1 MAFAPITTKTVLG
14 GFVEK
19 EFGHNFEYV
28 ASDHPDVFNE
38 HARRHLPFILYS
50 SYKGEQFPHEVFVGC
65 DQSRYARVLKT
76 VAYVV
81 VDEDE
86 NGPVI
91 EKWNIRHTWQR

>member
-1 MAFAPITTKTVLG
+1 MALAPITTKTILG
-14 GFVEK
+14 GFAEK

-28 ASDHPDVFNE
+28 ESDHPDVFN
-38 HARRHLPFILYS
+38 LYS
-50 SYKGEQFPHEVFVGC
+50 SYEGEQFPHEVFVGC